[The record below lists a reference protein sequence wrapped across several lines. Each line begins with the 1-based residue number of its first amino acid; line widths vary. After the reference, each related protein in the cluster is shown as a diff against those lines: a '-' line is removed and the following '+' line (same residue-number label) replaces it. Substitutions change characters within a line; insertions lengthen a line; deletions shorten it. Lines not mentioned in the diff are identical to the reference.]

1 MSVYT
6 AIEHDELERFLAGF
20 PVGELVTYQGI
31 TAGIENT
38 NYFVD
43 TTDRHLVL
51 TIFES
56 LEATDVP
63 FFLDLMAHLAEHDVP
78 CPHPLADEHG
88 QYLHRIKGKPAA
100 LVNRL
105 PGGSIDQPDVEDC
118 AAVGRELA
126 RLHLAGQSF
135 DRQRENSRGPR
146 WWRDTARVVMPYLSE
161 ADAAL
166 LKKELYHQSLFRLND
181 LPRGIIHGD
190 LFRDNVLFDTDG
202 TLTGIIDFYYA
213 CHDVLLFDVAVTVND
228 WCSDSTG
235 ELNLGLAASLL
246 RAYGEVRPFTAI
258 ERGAWTVL
266 MRSAA
271 LRFWLS
277 RLYDQNFPR
286 PGPITHIKDPTVF
299 KRVLLARIEAGNS
312 LRDLLP

>member
-6 AIEHDELERFLAGF
+6 AIEHDELERFLATF
-20 PVGELVTYQGI
+20 PVGKLVAYQGI
-31 TAGIENT
+31 SAGIENT
-38 NYFVD
+38 NYFVN
-43 TTDRHLVL
+43 TTERSLVL

-56 LEATDVP
+56 LEASDVP
-63 FFLDLMAHLAEHDVP
+63 FFLDLMAHLAEHGVP
-78 CPHPLADEHG
+78 CPHPVPDGGG

-100 LVNRL
+100 LVNCL
-105 PGGSIDQPDVEDC
+105 PGSSIDQPDADDC

-135 DRQRENSRGPR
+135 TRQRPNSRGPR
-146 WWRDTARVVMPYLSE
+146 WWRDTARVVMPYLTAE
-161 ADAAL
+161 DAEL
-166 LKKELYHQSLFRLND
+166 LRAELYHQSLFRLND

-190 LFRDNVLFDTDG
+190 LFRDNALFDTEG
-202 TLTGIIDFYYA
+202 VLTGIIDFYYA
-213 CHDVLLFDVAVTVND
+213 CHDVLLFDVAVTIND

-235 ELNLGLAASLL
+235 ELDPSLASALL
-246 RAYGEVRPFTAI
+246 HAYSNERPFTAI

-266 MRSAA
+266 LRSAA

-286 PGPITHIKDPTVF
+286 PGPMTHIKDPTVF